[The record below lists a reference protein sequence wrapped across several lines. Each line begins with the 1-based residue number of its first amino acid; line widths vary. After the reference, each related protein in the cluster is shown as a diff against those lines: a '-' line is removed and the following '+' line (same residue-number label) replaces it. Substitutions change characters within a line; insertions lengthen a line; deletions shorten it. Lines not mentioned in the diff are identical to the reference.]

1 MSTVRFVIYNLF
13 SGPSKLFLIPYLYH
27 TSPTATCV
35 LHQERLTDWRMTQC
49 VGETRHALQK
59 V

>member
-1 MSTVRFVIYNLF
+1 
-13 SGPSKLFLIPYLYH
+13 LFLIPYLYH

-35 LHQERLTDWRMTQC
+35 LHQERLTDWRLAQW
-49 VGETRHALQK
+49 VGEKPHALQM